1 MTTNETKT
9 TTVKSDLVWQHG
21 NEEARAF
28 LKAITGV
35 DCVCERSAVMLA
47 LDTAAEQAAALL
59 AKKESL
65 GGVTAALAF
74 IEPEFGGAAALR

>member
-1 MTTNETKT
+1 
-9 TTVKSDLVWQHG
+9 
-21 NEEARAF
+21 
-28 LKAITGV
+28 
-35 DCVCERSAVMLA
+35 MLA